1 MKKNSVIL
9 KDYDY
14 RKWKTRSGNN
24 VDYVFSD
31 YKTFKELF
39 KGLYYRK
46 ITLDEAE
53 REQDEFTTIIGV

>member
-46 ITLDEAE
+46 ITPDEAE

>member
-1 MKKNSVIL
+1 MKKNSVLL
-9 KDYDY
+9 KDIGY

-24 VDYVFSD
+24 VDYDLSD
-31 YKTFKELF
+31 YKIFKELF

>member
-39 KGLYYRK
+39 KGLNYRK